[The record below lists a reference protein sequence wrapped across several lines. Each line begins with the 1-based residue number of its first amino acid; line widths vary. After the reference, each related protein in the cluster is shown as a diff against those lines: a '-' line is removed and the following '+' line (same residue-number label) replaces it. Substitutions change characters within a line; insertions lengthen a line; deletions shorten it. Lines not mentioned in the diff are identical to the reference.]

1 MYRVCRV
8 VGAAG
13 VAVRVYTLALYC
25 SRVLTCVPH
34 SYVALT
40 LQYGVASA
48 VLTTHYIVPSRS
60 CELP

>member
-1 MYRVCRV
+1 MYCVI
-8 VGAAG
+8 VGAD
-13 VAVRVYTLALYC
+13 VAVCVYTLALYC

-48 VLTTHYIVPSRS
+48 VLTTHYTVPSRS